1 MTPRRPPRA
10 ARSAGRLTERSLIQA
25 VRRWA
30 AGGAGVRVGI
40 GDDCALLETTPGT
53 LLVATT
59 DCLVEDVHFR
69 RRYAEP
75 ADIGWKSLAVNL
87 SDVAAMGGRPRWAL
101 FTLACPA
108 ATTMEEIEAFYEGA
122 LALGAEHAVA
132 LVGGDTSTSPGAWFV
147 NVTVLGEVASRPL
160 LRSGARPGD
169 VVAVTGT
176 LGRAAAG
183 LAVLDRPKA
192 PGGVT
197 ARELAD
203 VTAAHL
209 RPRPRVAEGRW
220 LGAANGVTAMIDLS
234 DGLATDLG
242 HIAEESRAG
251 ARVEVRRL
259 PMAPSTLAV
268 ARELGNDPL
277 AWATGGGEDYELL
290 LTCPPDAFEPLRRGL
305 AEATGTPLTMIGE
318 MVAEPGL
325 AFFDAQGRA
334 RAATSGWE
342 HFVTGRRRG

>member
-1 MTPRRPPRA
+1 MTTRA
-10 ARSAGRLTERSLIQA
+10 APGAGRLTERSLIQA

-30 AGGAGVRVGI
+30 GGGEGVRLGI
-40 GDDCALLETTPGT
+40 GDDCALLEPVAGA

-59 DCLVEDVHFR
+59 DLLVEDVHFR

-75 ADIGWKSLAVNL
+75 ADIGWKSMAVNL
-87 SDVAAMGGRPRWAL
+87 SDIAAMGGRPRWAL
-101 FTLACPA
+101 VALACPA
-108 ATTMEEIEAFYEGA
+108 PTTLDEIEAFYEGA
-122 LALGAEHAVA
+122 LALGGEHGVA
-132 LVGGDTSTSPGAWFV
+132 LVGGDTSASPGGWFV

-169 VVAVTGT
+169 AIAVTGT

-192 PGGVT
+192 PAGT
-197 ARELAD
+197 APEALAD

-220 LGAANGVTAMIDLS
+220 LGAADGVTALIDLS

-242 HIAEESRAG
+242 HVVEESGVG
-251 ARVEVRRL
+251 ARVEMNRL
-259 PMAPSTLAV
+259 PLAASTRAV
-268 ARELGNDPL
+268 ARALGDDPL

-290 LTCPPDAFEPLRRGL
+290 LTCPLPAFERLRQGL
-305 AEATGTPLTMIGE
+305 EQATGTALTPIGE
-318 MVAEPGL
+318 IVAEPGV
-325 AFFDAQGRA
+325 AFVDARGRP
-334 RAATSGWE
+334 RAAVTGWE